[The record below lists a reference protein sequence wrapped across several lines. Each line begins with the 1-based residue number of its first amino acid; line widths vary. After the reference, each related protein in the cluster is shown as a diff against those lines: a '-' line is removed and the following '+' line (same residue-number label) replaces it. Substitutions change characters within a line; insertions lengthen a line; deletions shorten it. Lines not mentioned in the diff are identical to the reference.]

1 MTIISEKFTP
11 FLETSRTTLKKYLLL
26 RGREFPK
33 SSMEKTSSITRL
45 PRPRIVEIKAYKFF

>member
-45 PRPRIVEIKAYKFF
+45 PRPRIVEIKLSI